1 MYPYSF
7 YPRFI
12 RMAFIGGFVGIF
24 SVTLLLGSFGAAQ
37 TGNLFSIVSA
47 VFGGDMQGFILRII
61 CLLIFFAAI
70 VFATLLG
77 ERCTRM
83 KLICVVT
90 DVAMVIILGLLP
102 RQLNRIIYLYP
113 ISFAMTVQWLSFRG
127 IEGCYSATPFTT
139 NNLRQFMTALIHL
152 VEKEKVQRKKC
163 AHRCVLSVYGN
174 IFYIWHCR
182 RIRYLHKIRY
192 VVALVLPDPVG
203 NRLAAGD
210 YFKRAKADKLTF

>member
-1 MYPYSF
+1 MPKIMYPYSF

-90 DVAMVIILGLLP
+90 DVAMVIILWLLP

-152 VEKEKVQRKKC
+152 VEKEKVQRKKMRSPLRSIC
-163 AHRCVLSVYGN
+163 LRQYFLYLALSQDT
-174 IFYIWHCR
+174 
-182 RIRYLHKIRY
+182 L
-192 VVALVLPDPVG
+192 
-203 NRLAAGD
+203 LA
-210 YFKRAKADKLTF
+210 

>member
-1 MYPYSF
+1 MRANAEDHVPVFFLPPLYPHGIYRWICGNIQRYAF
-7 YPRFI
+7 TWFVWGCTDRKFI
-12 RMAFIGGFVGIF
+12 LHRI
-24 SVTLLLGSFGAAQ
+24 
-37 TGNLFSIVSA
+37 
-47 VFGGDMQGFILRII
+47 GGDMQGFILRII

-152 VEKEKVQRKKC
+152 VEKEKVQRKKMRSPLRSIC
-163 AHRCVLSVYGN
+163 LRQYFLYLALSQDT
-174 IFYIWHCR
+174 
-182 RIRYLHKIRY
+182 L
-192 VVALVLPDPVG
+192 
-203 NRLAAGD
+203 LA
-210 YFKRAKADKLTF
+210 